1 MRTLILCLALSAGPL
16 LAPLAAQP
24 LDSTSLQHLRWR
36 NIGPHRGGR
45 TVGAAGVPQRPGW
58 FYIGVNNGGVWRTT
72 DYGRIWTP
80 VFDAQPTGSIGD
92 VAVAPSNPD
101 VLWVGS
107 GEGLQRPDLSTG
119 DGVYR
124 SEDGGVTWVNTGLRD
139 AQQIGRVVVH
149 PTDPRRVFVAALGH
163 PYGPN
168 TERGIFRTLDNGA
181 TWERVLY
188 VDENTGGMDLA
199 LEPGNPSVVYA
210 VLWAARQ
217 APWEMGSSWTKSS
230 QNGLYK
236 STDGGTTWRRLG
248 EGLPT
253 AADGLGRI
261 GIATSASRPTRLF
274 AVAGA
279 RRGSGVYRSDDGG
292 EHWSL
297 VNADRRLWER
307 DGDFN
312 EIRVDPTN
320 ADVAYIAN
328 VVTWKTTDGGTTFT
342 ALRGAPGGDDYH
354 RIWIHPTDPKQIL
367 LTSDQ
372 GAIITVN
379 GGETF
384 SSWYNQPTAQLYHVS
399 TDNAFPYRVCSGQQ
413 ESGSACVA
421 SRGRY
426 GQTSLRDWTPVGVE
440 EYGYAVAD
448 PKDPDIV
455 YGGKVTRF
463 DRRTGQV
470 QQVGPKPLREPGY
483 RVVRTAPVV
492 FSGFDSTTL
501 YFASNVLWSTRNG
514 GKTWTQRSPDLTRE
528 GSVPVPATLGVFTAD
543 DPEQGRH
550 RGVIYTI
557 APSPR
562 DPRVVWVGTDDGLI
576 HVTSDS
582 GRTWK
587 NVTPPALVPWAK
599 VSIIDASHFD
609 TNVAYAAVN
618 TFRLDDL
625 RPHIFRTRD
634 RGRTWERVV
643 NGIPDG
649 GVVNV
654 VREDPVRRGL
664 LFAGTERAVFVS
676 RDDGERWQSL
686 RLDMPATSIRDLV
699 VKDEDLVIGTHGRS
713 FWILDGIGTLRELP
727 LARVTSP
734 TLVPSAFAWRVR
746 WNLNTDTPIP
756 QEEPSGQNAPEGVA
770 IDYVLPQAARHVVL
784 EILAADGA
792 LVRRYASDDAAPPP
806 LPDRNIPDY
815 WIRPP
820 TIPGAGAGSH
830 RIHWDMRHAPSPA
843 ASLGYPIAAVF
854 MNTPAEPRG
863 PLALPGRYRVRLIA
877 DGDTVV
883 RPLWL
888 RADPTVRVPTA
899 QLVAQHALGRA
910 LHDGIGR
917 ADAASRSIAAVR
929 AAVATR
935 LTTASGAARTALRRL
950 DSLTTV
956 LERGAPGVTAAGR
969 LSSQL
974 QQLFEQ
980 VDAVDAEPTA
990 AQRATAKVQLAG
1002 LISIESGVKQLG
1014 GVINRE
1020 VDPALRS
1027 VGAAPI
1033 GPVVP

>member
-1 MRTLILCLALSAGPL
+1 MRSIVFALAVFSATTLG
-16 LAPLAAQP
+16 LAPSLPAQSV
-24 LDSTSLQHLRWR
+24 DSTLLQQLRWR

-72 DYGRIWTP
+72 DYGRVWTP
-80 VFDAQPTGSIGD
+80 IFDDQPTGSIGD
-92 VAVAPSNPD
+92 LAVAPSNPD

-119 DGVYR
+119 DGMYR
-124 SEDGGVTWVNTGLRD
+124 STDGGRSWVNTGLRD
-139 AQQIGRVVVH
+139 AQQIARVVVH

-188 VDENTGGMDLA
+188 LDENTGGIDLA

-210 VLWAARQ
+210 VLWSARQ
-217 APWEMGSSWTKSS
+217 APWEVGSSWTKSS

-236 STDGGTTWRRLG
+236 SSDAGTTWRRIG
-248 EGLPT
+248 NGLPS

-261 GIATSASRPTRLF
+261 GISTSDSRPNRLY
-274 AVAGA
+274 AVV
-279 RRGSGVYRSDDGG
+279 GSRVKSGIYRSDDAG
-292 EHWSL
+292 ENWTM

-312 EIRVDPTN
+312 EIRADPSN

-354 RIWIHPTDPKQIL
+354 RIWVHPTDPRQL
-367 LTSDQ
+367 LITSDQ
-372 GAIITVN
+372 GAIVTVN

-399 TDNAFPYRVCSGQQ
+399 ADNAFPYRVCGGQQ

-426 GQTSLRDWTPVGVE
+426 GQVSLRDWTPVGVE

-463 DRRTGQV
+463 NRRTGQV
-470 QQVGPKPLREPGY
+470 QQVGPRPLREPGY
-483 RVVRTAPVV
+483 RVVRTAPLV
-492 FSGFDSTTL
+492 FSGYDSTTL
-501 YFASNVLWSTRNG
+501 YFASNVLWSTRDG
-514 GKTWTQRSPDLTRE
+514 GRTWAQRSPDLTRPRSAVP
-528 GSVPVPATLGVFTAD
+528 GSLGVFTAD
-543 DPEQGRH
+543 DPEKGAH

-562 DPRVVWVGTDDGLI
+562 DPRVVWVGTDDGMI

-582 GRTWK
+582 GKSWRD
-587 NVTPPALVPWAK
+587 VTPPQLAPWSK
-599 VSIIDASHFD
+599 ISIIDASHFD
-609 TNVAYAAVN
+609 ANVAYAAVN

-643 NGIPDG
+643 TGIPDG
-649 GVVNV
+649 GIVNV

-664 LFAGTERAVFVS
+664 LFAGTERAVYMTL
-676 RDDGERWQSL
+676 DDGAHWQSL
-686 RLDMPATSIRDLV
+686 RRNMPATSIRDLV
-699 VKDEDLVIGTHGRS
+699 VKDEDIVVATHGRS
-713 FWILDGIGTLRELP
+713 YWILDGIASLRRMP
-727 LARVTSP
+727 LTRQTAP
-734 TLVPSAFAWRVR
+734 ALYPSEFAWRVR

-756 QEEPSGQNAPEGVA
+756 QEEPAGQNAPEGVA
-770 IDYVLPQAARHVVL
+770 LDYTLPVAVQRVQID
-784 EILAADGA
+784 ILDAGGG
-792 LVRRYASDDAAPPP
+792 LVRRYASDDAIAAP

-820 TIPGAGAGSH
+820 TVVNSTAGSH
-830 RIHWDMRHAPSPA
+830 RLSWDMRYAPSPSA
-843 ASLGYPIAAVF
+843 DLSYPIAAVLHD
-854 MNTPAEPRG
+854 TPAEPRG
-863 PLALPGRYRVRLIA
+863 AMAPPGTYRVRLTA
-877 DGDTVV
+877 DGVTTE
-883 RPLWL
+883 RPIRL
-888 RADPTVRVPTA
+888 RADPTLRASVASLRAQSTLARSLSDGLTRAGSALARLAEVRKAISARQATN
-899 QLVAQHALGRA
+899 VAPGVL
-910 LHDGIGR
+910 
-917 ADAASRSIAAVR
+917 S
-929 AAVATR
+929 
-935 LTTASGAARTALRRL
+935 RL
-950 DSLTTV
+950 DSLTRA
-956 LERGAPGVTAAGR
+956 LEGGNNGVPPAAR
-969 LSSQL
+969 LVSEL

-980 VDAVDAEPTA
+980 VDSVDELPTTAVSA
-990 AQRATAKVQLAG
+990 AATDRLARVVA
-1002 LISIESGVKQLG
+1002 LESGVAALQR
-1014 GVINRE
+1014 VINR
-1020 VDPALRS
+1020 DINPSLREA
-1027 VGAAPI
+1027 GLDPI
-1033 GPVVP
+1033 GSTNR